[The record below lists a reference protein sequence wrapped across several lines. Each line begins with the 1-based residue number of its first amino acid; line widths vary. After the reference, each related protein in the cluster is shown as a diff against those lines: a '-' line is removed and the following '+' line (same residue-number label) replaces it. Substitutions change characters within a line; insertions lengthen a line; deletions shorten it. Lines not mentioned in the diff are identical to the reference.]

1 MTFVGEGGADGGC
14 VDTGDEDV
22 SVCGCEAG
30 SVGENK
36 DDGYGHGINVCNG
49 EDAGDGCC
57 EGCCDGGGNC
67 CCGGVGKAELLI
79 FRWILM
85 LSVRWTNKH
94 KNYCDSR
101 VTFVTENQI
110 FGIKILNESIFLILA
125 FGPK

>member
-1 MTFVGEGGADGGC
+1 MVGVWILVA
-14 VDTGDEDV
+14 GDEDV

-36 DDGYGHGINVCNG
+36 DDGYGRGINVCNG

-67 CCGGVGKAELLI
+67 CYGVVGKAELLI